1 MVIVMPKIQ
10 KKKNGQYVVTVNK
23 GIGDGLDLE
32 GAEADWNIKSRNT
45 LELQVNNRPNGE
57 EDDE

>member
-1 MVIVMPKIQ
+1 MKIQ
-10 KKKNGQYVVTVNK
+10 KKKNGQYVVTLDK

-32 GAEADWNIKSRNT
+32 GAEVEQKIKSRNKI
-45 LELQVNNRPNGE
+45 ELQVTSRPDGE